1 MYDITLALGYL
12 SNPMVFLP
20 LLFVYSL
27 LVAIVLPTPVEVA
40 LVPLLTQ
47 PGFWALAAV
56 TIGGGKAAGSFLV
69 YTIGKRADKVL
80 DKASAGRSLGKRFR
94 NVCVRFVAKTRYVG
108 LFLLLSLPLM
118 SDTVPLYIYSI
129 FNDHGELLSASYF
142 VLTNFLAGVN
152 RALILLIILVALGVN
167 LLL

>member
-1 MYDITLALGYL
+1 MFDLTQILGYL
-12 SNPMVFLP
+12 SDPMIFLP

-27 LVAIVLPTPVEVA
+27 LVAVVLPTPVEIA

-47 PGFWALAAV
+47 PAFWAIAAV

-69 YTIGKRADKVL
+69 YQIGKRADRVIEM
-80 DKASAGRSLGKRFR
+80 ASSRASLGKRFR
-94 NVCVRFVAKTRYVG
+94 DLCVRFVAKTRYVG

-118 SDTVPLYIYSI
+118 TDTVPLYVYSF
-129 FNDHGELLSASYF
+129 FNDQGELLHASYF
-142 VLTNFLAGVN
+142 VFTNFLAGVT
-152 RALILLIILVALGVN
+152 RAIILLLILVALRVN